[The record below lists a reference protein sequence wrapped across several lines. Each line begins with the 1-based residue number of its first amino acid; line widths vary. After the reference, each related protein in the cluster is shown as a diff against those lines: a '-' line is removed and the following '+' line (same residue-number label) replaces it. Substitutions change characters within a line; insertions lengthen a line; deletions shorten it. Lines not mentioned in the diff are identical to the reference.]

1 MAYLERLVDAELQRV
16 TSRFP
21 CVVVLGPRAC
31 GKTTSAERL
40 AASITRLDRPPVAN
54 VFRADPDVAL
64 ATRAEPALLDEW
76 QDVPEVLGA
85 VKRAVD
91 SASRPGRFI
100 LTGSVSAGLD
110 ATAWPGTG
118 RVIRLPMAPMT
129 QREKH
134 ARVANRPSMTDV
146 LAGRLSLPAEVPT
159 LIDYVEMALISG
171 FPEAISLDDPR
182 DQRTWLNSYVEQLVT
197 RDAGRV
203 VEGRDA
209 AKLRSYLQAWALNSA
224 GIVDDTTIYDSI
236 GLNRRTHIAY
246 EQLLTSLFVAE
257 LIPAWTSNRLKR
269 LALAPKRYITD
280 TGLMA
285 AAARIGRADIMESA
299 DLLGRVID
307 TFVFNE
313 LRAHLAFDEAPS
325 TLHHIRTQGGREEVD
340 LVIEFDGGRV
350 IGIEIKATA
359 SPDRSDGKHLFW
371 LRDQLGDRF
380 TGGVVFHTGPEVI
393 DFGDRVVAL
402 PICALWG
409 AR

>member
-1 MAYLERLVDAELQRV
+1 MAYLERLIDAELQRV
-16 TSRFP
+16 TARFP
-21 CVVVLGPRAC
+21 CVLVLGPRAC

-40 AASITRLDRPPVAN
+40 AASVTRLDRPAIAN

-64 ATRAEPALLDEW
+64 ASRAEPALLDEW

-91 SASRPGRFI
+91 SESRPGRFI

-110 ATAWPGTG
+110 AAVWPGTG
-118 RVIRLPMAPMT
+118 RVIRLPMASMT
-129 QREKH
+129 QREKL
-134 ARVANRPSMTDV
+134 ARVTDRPLITDV
-146 LAGRLSLPAEVPT
+146 LTGHVSLPNAVPT
-159 LIDYVEMALISG
+159 LTDYVDMALISG
-171 FPEAISLDDPR
+171 FPEAIALDDPR

-203 VEGRDA
+203 AEGRDA
-209 AKLRSYLQAWALNSA
+209 AKLRSYFQAWALNSA
-224 GIVDDTTIYDSI
+224 GIVDDTTIYDCI
-236 GLNRRTHIAY
+236 GLNRRTHVAY

-269 LALAPKRYITD
+269 LVLTPKRYITD

-285 AAARIGRADIMESA
+285 AAARIGKTDIMEST

-307 TFVFNE
+307 TLVFNE
-313 LRAHLAFDEAPS
+313 LRAHLAVDEAPS
-325 TLHHIRTQGGREEVD
+325 TLHHIRTQGGREEID

-350 IGIEIKATA
+350 IGIEITATA
-359 SPDRSDGKHLFW
+359 SPDRKDAKHLFW
-371 LRDQLGDRF
+371 LRERLGDRF
-380 TGGVVFHTGPEVI
+380 TGGVVFHTGPEII

-409 AR
+409 DR